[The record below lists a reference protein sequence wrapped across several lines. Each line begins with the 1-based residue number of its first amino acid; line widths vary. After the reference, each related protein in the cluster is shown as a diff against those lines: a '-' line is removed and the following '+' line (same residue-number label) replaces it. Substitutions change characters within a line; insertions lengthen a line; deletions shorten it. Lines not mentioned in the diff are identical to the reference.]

1 MIDSTTKN
9 LPRHIAIVMD
19 GNGRWAKKR
28 GLPRAAGHKIGAD
41 SVEAVVN
48 TCARLGIQAL
58 SLFAF
63 STENWNRPKDEV
75 SFLMDLLVRFLRD
88 KIKTLHKNN
97 IRFQMIGDRCGL
109 NDLIL
114 AEVCAAEELTKNN
127 SGLAMNIAI
136 NYSGRW
142 DIANAAK
149 NIAVQAAA
157 NLLKPEEICADKF
170 REFTCLANLPDPD
183 LLIRTSGEYRI
194 SNFMLWQLAYTEL
207 YFTTVTWPDFR
218 EKELEQAILEYTKRE
233 RRFGMISEQ
242 LAAQAK

>member
-1 MIDSTTKN
+1 MIDATTKN

-28 GLPRAAGHKIGAD
+28 ALPRIAGHKIGAD

-48 TCARLGIQAL
+48 TCARLKILGL
-58 SLFAF
+58 TLFAF

-75 SFLMDLLVRFLRD
+75 SFLMDLLITYLRD
-88 KIKTLHKNN
+88 KINTLHKNN
-97 IRFQMIGDRCGL
+97 IYFRVIGERTSL
-109 NDLIL
+109 NSTIL
-114 AEVCAAEELTKNN
+114 AEIAAAEKLTANN
-127 SGLAMNIAI
+127 TGLKLNIAI

-149 NIAVQAAA
+149 NIAAAVA
-157 NLLKPEEICADKF
+157 AQQLAVADIDVNKF
-170 REFTCLANLPDPD
+170 REYTCLADLPEPD
-183 LLIRTSGEYRI
+183 LLIRTSGEFRI

-207 YFTTVTWPDFR
+207 YFTSVPWPEFR
-218 EKELEQAILEYTKRE
+218 ERELEQAIIEYTQRE

-242 LAAQAK
+242 LKNK